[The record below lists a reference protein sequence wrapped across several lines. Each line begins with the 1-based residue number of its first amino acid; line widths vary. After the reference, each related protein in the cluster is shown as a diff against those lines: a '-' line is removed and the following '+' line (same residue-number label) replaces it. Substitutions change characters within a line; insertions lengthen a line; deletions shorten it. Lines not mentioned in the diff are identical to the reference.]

1 MTTPVTIPAVTT
13 HPTDEALEPAEVLI
27 LASIGTAAAIVVV
40 AGTIRFAL
48 VVVPLPVGV
57 PIPMGVPTPVGVPIP
72 VVVSIPVGPRRVF
85 RAVLLLRAGTSQRQ
99 RNEGQQHKE
108 DAHSTLPAIC

>member
-1 MTTPVTIPAVTT
+1 VTTPVTIPALTT

-72 VVVSIPVGPRRVF
+72 VGPRRVF

>member
-1 MTTPVTIPAVTT
+1 MTTPVTIPALTT

-72 VVVSIPVGPRRVF
+72 VGPRRVF

>member
-1 MTTPVTIPAVTT
+1 VTTPVTIPALTT

-48 VVVPLPVGV
+48 VVVPLPVGI
-57 PIPMGVPTPVGVPIP
+57 PIPVGVPTPVGVP
-72 VVVSIPVGPRRVF
+72 IPVGPRRVF